1 MKGLVIWIFMMG
13 MALGV
18 ETAGWRISVEK
29 LVEGGLKNPKVKK
42 MEKAPAESAFFEAG
56 DELWD
61 LSGAVELELWGVI
74 ESLRNVDPFAV
85 PDEPWVID
93 HVAFGG
99 QWLVWNASSGV
110 IVGRTTLAEMAL
122 IEDTLDLSS
131 EPFHIRTTMEVGAK
145 SKEKRVS
152 LISRSGEKA
161 MVATESID
169 LDVATNVDQDLKWL
183 DLQLAT
189 TMDAGENLKEDIQT
203 GVTMK
208 LGQKMKV
215 AAWKD
220 ASRDWEMTANAEA
233 LTIFGVPL
241 GAVRLIESKGR
252 VVGMGMDRPYDDK
265 RLDGK
270 RLGEGLF
277 VRLFPVPP
285 DFIERIAYEPEGE
298 GSKKPMLDLPD
309 MKVPELLKGALAGRY
324 IDVSAPMK
332 QYGMKFEHGSAVAG
346 FDPRRS
352 MVVLVNDGANL
363 DLGETILTPSL
374 VSYAPPSV
382 QIRFD
387 WEDGSCM
394 LVTRSGEKASIKR
407 MKGDETVSS
416 FEGAPNVSGDGKIV
430 DVNFF
435 LQTMDGDTLNT
446 AVTLADGMPVE
457 VGSFLKDGVERKV
470 TATAEVLE
478 SE

>member
-1 MKGLVIWIFMMG
+1 MMG

-18 ETAGWRISVEK
+18 ETVGWRISVDK

-42 MEKAPAESAFFEAG
+42 IEKAPAESAFFEAG

-61 LSGAVELELWGVI
+61 LSGAVELELWGVV

-152 LISRSGEKA
+152 VISRTGEKA
-161 MVATESID
+161 MLATESID

-183 DLQLAT
+183 DLQLVMTMKAT
-189 TMDAGENLKEDIQT
+189 ENLNEEVQT

-208 LGQKMKV
+208 LGPKMKV

-233 LTIFGVPL
+233 LTIFGVPV

-309 MKVPELLKGALAGRY
+309 MKVPELLKGSLAGRY
-324 IDVSAPMK
+324 IDISGPMK
-332 QYGMKFEHGSAVAG
+332 ANGMKFEIESAVAG

-352 MVVLVNDGANL
+352 MVLVVNDGHNVDMAESIFAYVDGGTL
-363 DLGETILTPSL
+363 FVVEL
-374 VSYAPPSV
+374 
-382 QIRFD
+382 RFD

-407 MKGDETVSS
+407 MKGDEVVSS

-446 AVTLADGMPVE
+446 AVTLANGMPVE

-470 TATAEVLE
+470 TVTAEVLE